1 MSNTR
6 TNVFRALGPPRKPFK
21 SEEMLELQRLRA
33 EYEQNRNL
41 QNHIDNT
48 LNEVVDEI
56 NALLN
61 GGDTE
66 ALQNLISIAY
76 QYIDAL
82 RSGIPREEAVTR
94 FDPKEL
100 TLSVALCMTTGA
112 TVKASKLET
121 DKCINYLCRSSKALG
136 AYHNETESHKLR
148 QRRNASKPRP
158 DSLQKLII
166 EILEKKPH
174 LTSRNILD
182 ELRKR
187 QFQGVI
193 DDIDEDEISF
203 WDKGKLLQASILGL
217 KDRVRRAKNNLKN
230 HKSR

>member
-100 TLSVALCMTTGA
+100 TLSVALCMATGA

-136 AYHNETESHKLR
+136 AYHNENESGRLR

-158 DSLQKLII
+158 NSLQELII
-166 EILEKKPH
+166 KILKKKPH
-174 LTSRNILD
+174 LTSRSILD
-182 ELRKR
+182 ELRKEKS
-187 QFQGVI
+187 QGII
-193 DDIDEDEISF
+193 DDIDEDEILF
-203 WDKGKLLQASILGL
+203 FNKGKLCSVPISGL
-217 KDRVRRAKNNLKN
+217 KDRVRRAKNYLKN